1 MKWNNKVK
9 GSVMEGKFS
18 EKKALIFT
26 IIVIIALVLIF
37 GLNIMRAGLKTVEKE
52 KSLDVIPVK
61 TDEAKKMEIDQILEL
76 TGNIRP
82 QFEVE
87 VSYKIPGKTIEDIFV
102 ETGDRIQAGEK
113 IAVLEKESIDAKR
126 DQVRAALELARSNA
140 KQADTNLDVLVKD
153 KRRLEN
159 LFKEKAVSR
168 QQLDHMEA
176 QVKAA
181 FETKK
186 LAQSQINQAQATLN
200 ELNVAYQDHTLVAP
214 ISGYISKRYVDKG
227 AMSTPGAPVVRI
239 SDEDILKIVVS
250 VTEKDFIF
258 IKKGMPV
265 EIGVDALPGKVIKGA
280 VTIIGPTINPA
291 TRTGEI
297 EIHIANTDRFLRGGM
312 FARVKLYIGKRQATV
327 INRDGLLKIPGTG
340 GYFVYVAENGK
351 AVQKNIETGISQ
363 ENLVE
368 VTSGLAPGEQVI
380 VTGQNRIR
388 DGVQIAVEKS

>member
-1 MKWNNKVK
+1 
-9 GSVMEGKFS
+9 MEGKFS
-18 EKKALIFT
+18 GKKALIFT

-37 GLNIMRAGLKTVEKE
+37 GLNVMRASLKTVEKE
-52 KSLDVIPVK
+52 KALDIIPVK
-61 TDEAKKMEIDQILEL
+61 VDAAKNMEMDQILEL

-82 QFEVE
+82 RLEVE

-113 IAVLEKESIDAKR
+113 IAVLEKESIEAKR

-140 KQADTNLDVLVKD
+140 VQAETNLDVLVKD

-159 LFKEKAVSR
+159 LYKEKAVSR

-186 LAQSQINQAQATLN
+186 LAQAQINQAQASLT

-214 ISGYISKRYVDKG
+214 ISGYVSKRYVDRG

-239 SDEDILKIVVS
+239 SDEGVLKIVVS
-250 VTEKDFIF
+250 VTEKDFIY
-258 IKKGMPV
+258 ISKGLPV
-265 EIGVDALPGKVIKGA
+265 EIGVDAYPDKIIKGS
-280 VTIIGPTINPA
+280 VTIVGTNINPT

-297 EIHIANTDRFLRGGM
+297 EIHIDNADRLLRAGM
-312 FARVKLYIGKRQATV
+312 FARVKLFLGKRKTIV
-327 INRDGLLKIPGTG
+327 VNRDALLKIPGTG
-340 GYFVYVAENGK
+340 GYFVYVAESGK

-363 ENLVE
+363 GNLVE
-368 VTSGLAPGEQVI
+368 VTSGIVPGEQVI
-380 VTGQNRIR
+380 ITGQNRIR
-388 DGVQIAVEKS
+388 EGVQIAVEKS